1 MVRGRRRRPLA
12 AVLAAALGLAG
23 CGPRETVYQ
32 LKLITTSCDAPSP
45 MENVTHFLFRIT
57 GEGIADPIEV
67 TTLATARQV
76 TLPPI
81 PVGPKRVV
89 EVRAFQGEPRGGVL
103 WSVGRTLAFE
113 VPSVPLAVSQD
124 LTVFLRPKNSL
135 LPVSLSISPQS
146 CSRMGWPH
154 AGHTATVMRD
164 GKVMIAGGYE
174 LDGLGQ
180 RVASIHAEVF
190 DPATGGFADL
200 PDLSYRDA
208 QQQSVQSP
216 RAFHSGTAVDL
227 GRKVLLAGGETYVAG
242 AAQPLGDA
250 LLYDAQARSYQL
262 VPMNAARTQHGAAID
277 NGGHLLVMGGYTTG
291 KAFADTLEWFD
302 ATRTLFTPVPGQS
315 LGRAQMG
322 VSAVQDGK
330 YIAVAGGSSGTGVST
345 EVRLYSFTGGTGGN
359 TFGLLTTQQMLEPR
373 RAPAL
378 SVVGDPARLVALGG
392 YSTLSEAPIA
402 PLASTEVIA
411 TAPQFQVS
419 SGPNITVA
427 RGDACA
433 ATLADGRVLV
443 SGGRGLDFNQS
454 SRSMDNVELVVQPSS
469 GGPPSVLGLPSL
481 PVPRYW
487 HTCTAL
493 PDGTVLITGGVN
505 EQAAGTEI
513 LEDAYIFT
521 PAPLD

>member
-1 MVRGRRRRPLA
+1 MVSGRR
-12 AVLAAALGLAG
+12 AVLASLAAAVALAG

-32 LKLITTSCDAPSP
+32 LKLITTSCATPSP
-45 MENVTHFLFRIT
+45 LEGVTHFLFRIT
-57 GEGIADPIEV
+57 GDGIADPIEV
-67 TTLATARQV
+67 TTLATSHQL

-81 PVGPKRVV
+81 PVGTKRVV
-89 EVRAFQGEPRGGVL
+89 EVRGYVGEPRGGVL
-103 WSVGRTLAFE
+103 WSLGRTLAFE
-113 VPSVPLAVSQD
+113 VPAVPLTLSQD
-124 LTVFLRPKNSL
+124 LTVFLRPKSSL

-154 AGHTATVMRD
+154 AAHTATVLKD
-164 GKVMIAGGYE
+164 GRVMIAGGYE
-174 LDGLGQ
+174 LDGAGQ
-180 RVASIHAEVF
+180 KVASIHAELF
-190 DPATGGFADL
+190 DPTTGGFSDL
-200 PDLSYRDA
+200 PDLAYADA
-208 QQQSVQSP
+208 QQQPIQSP
-216 RAFHSGTAVDL
+216 RAFHTGTLVDL
-227 GRKVLLAGGETYVAG
+227 GKKVLLAGGETYVAG
-242 AAQPLGDA
+242 AAQPLGNA
-250 LLYDAQARSYQL
+250 LLYDPQARTYQL
-262 VPMNAARTQHGAAID
+262 VPMEAARSQHGAAID
-277 NGGHLLVMGGYTTG
+277 SGGRVLVLGGYTTG

-302 ATRTLFTPVPGQS
+302 STRTVFTTVPVQT
-315 LGRAQMG
+315 LGRVQMG
-322 VSAVQDGK
+322 VSPVQSGQ
-330 YIAVAGGSSGTGVST
+330 YVAVAGGSSGTGVST
-345 EVRLYSFTGGTGGN
+345 EVRLYTFSGGGGTN
-359 TFGLLTTQQMLEPR
+359 TFTLLTTQQMLEPR

-378 SVVGDPARLVALGG
+378 AVVGDPARLVALGG

-419 SGPNITVA
+419 SGPNIAIA

-469 GGPPSVLGLPSL
+469 GGPPSVLGLPNL
-481 PVPRYW
+481 PAGRYW

-505 EQAAGTEI
+505 EQATGTEI
-513 LEDAYIFT
+513 LKDAYIFT